1 MIDKQFKAVVIA
13 ALLFSL
19 GTALSLSGCKTKQKE
34 SSKDETT
41 VAQDTTPAKDTVY
54 SIADLTTM
62 IRHDP
67 LNASL
72 FAQRAEAQATSSK
85 FDEALNDIS
94 LAIRLDSLNPRYY
107 VVQAEYF
114 IYGGQPNSAK
124 KGLNQCLK
132 LFPNNTAVML
142 KLAEIHFYLK
152 EYSQSKRIL
161 QNVMTIDDGIGQ
173 IYFLQGLILLENSDT
188 VNAIR
193 SLQVAIDKE
202 PEFYD
207 AYMMLGSVNAKLDNN
222 LAIDYFRAAA
232 DIRPD
237 SYEARYNLGIY
248 LQDHDYTTEALNEY
262 QYIIDNIDT
271 TSANPYYNI
280 GYLNLIYEQN
290 FEKAIEFFTLAVEKE
305 PDYVE
310 AWYNRG
316 FTYEVMGKLKKARAD
331 YEQSLTIKSNYPLS
345 IKGINRIDK
354 GKPFQYK

>member
-1 MIDKQFKAVVIA
+1 MA

-19 GTALSLSGCKTKQKE
+19 GIIFYLSGCKSNNKE
-34 SSKDETT
+34 SSEAGVTATQDSTA
-41 VAQDTTPAKDTVY
+41 VADSVY

-67 LNASL
+67 LNANL
-72 FAQRAEAQATSSK
+72 FAQRAEAQAASSK

-94 LAIRLDSLNPRYY
+94 LAIRLDSLNPLYY
-107 VVQAEYF
+107 VVQAEYY

-132 LFPNNTAVML
+132 LFPNNTDVML

-152 EYSQSKRIL
+152 EYSQAKQIL
-161 QNVMTIDDGIGQ
+161 KNVMTIDDGIGQ

-193 SLQVAIDKE
+193 SLQFAIDKE
-202 PEFYD
+202 PDFYD
-207 AYMMLGSVNAKLDNN
+207 AYIMLGSVNAKLNN
-222 LAIDYFRAAA
+222 DLAIDYFKAAA

-237 SYEARYNLGIY
+237 SYEARYNLAIY
-248 LQDHDYTTEALNEY
+248 LQDHNYTTEAQNEY

-280 GYLNLIYEQN
+280 GYLNLIYEQD
-290 FEKAIEFFTLAVEKE
+290 FDKALKYFTIAIEKE

-331 YEQSLTIKSNYPLS
+331 YEQSLKIKSNYPLS
-345 IKGINRIDK
+345 VKGINRIDK